1 MQEEPRSREGVRI
14 DRTDVSPTVLLGPDR
29 LPSRREA
36 APVSTHLGKHYS
48 ESCRA
53 DAC

>member
-1 MQEEPRSREGVRI
+1 MQGEPRSREGLRT

-29 LPSRREA
+29 LSSHREA
-36 APVSTHLGKHYS
+36 APVSAHLGKYYS

-53 DAC
+53 DTC